1 MSFEKMNNGFIVDG
15 LMSVYNNKV
24 KEMLKDLSNKYSIK
38 DGTKL
43 ISTEE
48 LYEKYCINDI
58 VFEETTSVVKKKK
71 RKKNKQLSKDELC
84 MAKKAD
90 GCQCTRRRKDTNEYC
105 GKHLGNLKFGRI
117 DDEEKYQNSDQY
129 IKTMHEKINGNDY
142 LVDENNIVYSFDK
155 QNPTVLGVKRD
166 GKLVLASDIADIQ

>member
-15 LMSVYNNKV
+15 LMSVYNDKV
-24 KEMLKDLSNKYSIK
+24 KQMLKDLSLNYSIK
-38 DGTKL
+38 NG
-43 ISTEE
+43 STAVSLDE
-48 LYEKYCINDI
+48 LYNKYCISDLEFDDSSI
-58 VFEETTSVVKKKK
+58 VKKKK
-71 RKKNKQLSKDELC
+71 RKKNKQLAKDELC

-90 GCQCTRRRKDTNEYC
+90 GCQCTRRRKDGNEYC
-105 GKHLGNLKFGRI
+105 GKHMGNLKFGRI

-155 QNPTVLGVKRD
+155 QNPTVIGVKRD
-166 GKLVLASDIADIQ
+166 GKLILASEIDELQ